1 MPEIPQAVAPTLTPP
16 PEMNPPIAGR
26 PGAAMADA
34 AEQMGS
40 VAEMGFHVAEKIKK
54 AQDEGILLGAENQIG
69 ADIEKAQ
76 SGLANWTD
84 YTHADQLKQDTAT
97 ALQEKYAE
105 QYGNRPDLWRHIEPY
120 LVRQT
125 NEFNGLVDKKAAQLT
140 ADYNESALIVSN
152 NKTISDAAN
161 EPTLEGKQL
170 HWAIGDAKIT
180 AMVQNHSISAVEGVN
195 ESQRIRTDTIETEV
209 ERAANPL
216 NAPEIMEAEMTRL
229 KEYEGKGIVKPDRL
243 ERMTDLL
250 AKAYET
256 ALARSDR
263 IDTSKIGDAVIS
275 SDAKDPTLKDQ
286 STGEIDYL
294 QAAKRVDDN
303 PDLSTKVKKY
313 VREEYEQR
321 DALQKRI
328 VAERNQKIF
337 NSLDD
342 RIGNTDAKGG
352 ALTPSEV
359 KQRRELPP
367 SDPKWI
373 PQEVA
378 DHALKGLKQY
388 EKETRATNAQER
400 MMMRQETDYE
410 SAQVM
415 RQMIS
420 TPGYIQSESELYTGD
435 AAKLTKSDRTQVW
448 ASKNIKGAK
457 EYEDAH
463 KMMSASPIY
472 PNTDEGNAKFSRD
485 TLLLRQR
492 VEANHLVGSQI
503 LDEAQKI
510 MKPQEE
516 VQHKEDVKGLLDN
529 LWVVAKS
536 AIFRTPINPSELKF
550 PPASSYADQESAAR
564 QAPEVG
570 AIVDGYKFKG
580 GDPGQPSNW
589 EQVKK

>member
-16 PEMNPPIAGR
+16 PEMNPSIAER

-435 AAKLTKSDRTQVW
+435 AAKLTKSDRAQVW

>member
-529 LWVVAKS
+529 LWPVAKS
-536 AIFRTPINPSELKF
+536 VIFRTPINPSELKF

>member
-16 PEMNPPIAGR
+16 PEMNPRIAGR

-435 AAKLTKSDRTQVW
+435 AAKLTKSDRAQVW

-529 LWVVAKS
+529 LWPVAKS

-580 GDPGQPSNW
+580 GDPGQQSNW

>member
-463 KMMSASPIY
+463 KMMSAIGKY
-472 PNTDEGNAKFSRD
+472 
-485 TLLLRQR
+485 
-492 VEANHLVGSQI
+492 GSS
-503 LDEAQKI
+503 
-510 MKPQEE
+510 
-516 VQHKEDVKGLLDN
+516 
-529 LWVVAKS
+529 W
-536 AIFRTPINPSELKF
+536 
-550 PPASSYADQESAAR
+550 
-564 QAPEVG
+564 
-570 AIVDGYKFKG
+570 
-580 GDPGQPSNW
+580 
-589 EQVKK
+589 

>member
-16 PEMNPPIAGR
+16 PEMNPRIAGR

-216 NAPEIMEAEMTRL
+216 NATEIMEAEMTRL

-321 DALQKRI
+321 EMRFKK
-328 VAERNQKIF
+328 E
-337 NSLDD
+337 S
-342 RIGNTDAKGG
+342 
-352 ALTPSEV
+352 S
-359 KQRRELPP
+359 RRE
-367 SDPKWI
+367 
-373 PQEVA
+373 
-378 DHALKGLKQY
+378 
-388 EKETRATNAQER
+388 TRRYSIHLTTGSGTQ
-400 MMMRQETDYE
+400 
-410 SAQVM
+410 
-415 RQMIS
+415 
-420 TPGYIQSESELYTGD
+420 TP
-435 AAKLTKSDRTQVW
+435 
-448 ASKNIKGAK
+448 
-457 EYEDAH
+457 
-463 KMMSASPIY
+463 
-472 PNTDEGNAKFSRD
+472 
-485 TLLLRQR
+485 R
-492 VEANHLVGSQI
+492 VEL
-503 LDEAQKI
+503 
-510 MKPQEE
+510 
-516 VQHKEDVKGLLDN
+516 
-529 LWVVAKS
+529 
-536 AIFRTPINPSELKF
+536 
-550 PPASSYADQESAAR
+550 
-564 QAPEVG
+564 
-570 AIVDGYKFKG
+570 
-580 GDPGQPSNW
+580 
-589 EQVKK
+589 

>member
-580 GDPGQPSNW
+580 GDPGQQSNW

>member
-16 PEMNPPIAGR
+16 PEMNPRIAGR

-435 AAKLTKSDRTQVW
+435 AAKLTKSDRAQVW

-529 LWVVAKS
+529 LWPVAKS

>member
-16 PEMNPPIAGR
+16 PEMNPRIAGR

-529 LWVVAKS
+529 LWPVAKS
-536 AIFRTPINPSELKF
+536 VIFRTPINPSELKF

-580 GDPGQPSNW
+580 GDPGQQSNW

>member
-16 PEMNPPIAGR
+16 PEMNPRIAGR

-529 LWVVAKS
+529 LWPVAKS
-536 AIFRTPINPSELKF
+536 VIFRTPINPSELKF

>member
-152 NKTISDAAN
+152 NKTLSDAAN